1 MTLLDAVSVRSS
13 LREYQPA
20 PLTPL
25 QQAQLEKTVSQC
37 NARAGLHIRLLCG
50 RPEPFAAFKGGGRIR
65 GAQNCLL
72 FAGPAGDP
80 NLEEKCGYCGEEL
93 VLTAAAMGLG
103 TCWVGGTYD
112 RERCLCCLEEGDE
125 LVCAAAVG
133 LPPEGRPAGAPR
145 ALKPPAQLAPDA
157 GGAPAWFRGGVE
169 AVRRAPSAMNR
180 QGYRFEYAGDPA
192 PDGGMARVRLV
203 GSGSFALVDLGI
215 AKLHFELGAHGGAW
229 TWGDGGVFRKAAEE
243 KSCGAVVWRT
253 APGGRQYLLA
263 RHNGGHWSFPKGH
276 VEGAETERETAA
288 REIREETGL
297 TAEIDTGFRQVV
309 TYSPKPGVVK
319 DVVFFTA
326 VPTGGQEHAQESEIA
341 QLGWFSLREAAAL
354 VTYAADEEILLAAE
368 SYLEKGRP
376 AVSAEETE

>member
-50 RPEPFAAFKGGGRIR
+50 RPEPFAAFKGDGRIR

-93 VLTAAAMGLG
+93 ILTAAAMGLG

-133 LPPEGRPAGAPR
+133 RPEPRGRSSRRHSWRRTPEGPRRGSAAAWRP
-145 ALKPPAQLAPDA
+145 
-157 GGAPAWFRGGVE
+157 
-169 AVRRAPSAMNR
+169 S
-180 QGYRFEYAGDPA
+180 
-192 PDGGMARVRLV
+192 
-203 GSGSFALVDLGI
+203 
-215 AKLHFELGAHGGAW
+215 
-229 TWGDGGVFRKAAEE
+229 
-243 KSCGAVVWRT
+243 
-253 APGGRQYLLA
+253 GGR
-263 RHNGGHWSFPKGH
+263 P
-276 VEGAETERETAA
+276 
-288 REIREETGL
+288 
-297 TAEIDTGFRQVV
+297 
-309 TYSPKPGVVK
+309 
-319 DVVFFTA
+319 
-326 VPTGGQEHAQESEIA
+326 
-341 QLGWFSLREAAAL
+341 
-354 VTYAADEEILLAAE
+354 
-368 SYLEKGRP
+368 RP
-376 AVSAEETE
+376 